1 MFCLLHNLLSLQL
14 KNFYWKILKPTLV
27 DDLAI
32 DLSRFLIAL
41 VISQD
46 SFAIPSTQD
55 SCLKTQIW
63 TFWQDPCR
71 YNLVWQG
78 KKCFAR
84 QDSCVL
90 VFLTD
95 SFFSWLLAWFFFLA
109 ILAWLLF
116 SWILVWIFFLNFLID
131 SCHTNEACFYIN
143 MIVSFRYYYIVII
156 NFKWNTQK
164 SNRQVIINIH
174 QFHIKRKKLIMN
186 VIL

>member
-1 MFCLLHNLLSLQL
+1 LSG
-14 KNFYWKILKPTLV
+14 KARNDSPNKI
-27 DDLAI
+27 
-32 DLSRFLIAL
+32 
-41 VISQD
+41 
-46 SFAIPSTQD
+46 
-55 SCLKTQIW
+55 
-63 TFWQDPCR
+63 
-71 YNLVWQG
+71 
-78 KKCFAR
+78 
-84 QDSCVL
+84 L